1 MVRDDDRLLNQP
13 DAEFGSGVIGVC
25 DVCGVRQAVIVL
37 QKERFKLCVIDFL
50 NKKWTTS
57 KAKPGAPLPPYRSDR
72 IWYETAVT
80 STGLAPAIVLS
91 PTKVVR
97 HPTVLITPD
106 AYGLT
111 TTLLDAAIRFARDGF
126 EVLLPDV
133 LKTPGF
139 GPREHLTLSAG
150 VRARGGVP
158 LDAPRITRLLN
169 LYSDA
174 LRHLRGR
181 EMVDPEKSALFGAS
195 TGGSLAVGLAAK
207 EVKLGAVALAYPRP
221 IRPPATWGLVTAPLL
236 LVRAGHDPVG
246 RKAEEQI
253 RDERKDAG
261 APLETAFFGSVRPNF
276 LARDLRAYDLVVA
289 EEAWRRVVGFVHGR
303 LMPPPPKPPAP
314 PVKTTPPPVA
324 AASAAAPPAPTT
336 PAPRPAAPA

>member
-1 MVRDDDRLLNQP
+1 MRDDDRLLAQP
-13 DAEFGSGVIGVC
+13 DPEFGSGVIGVC

-50 NKKWTTS
+50 NKKWTDTQ
-57 KAKPGAPLPPYRSDR
+57 AKPGAPLPPYRSDR
-72 IWYETAVT
+72 VWFDSAVAP
-80 STGLAPAIVLS
+80 TGVAPAIVLS

-139 GPREHLTLSAG
+139 GPREHLTMSAG

-174 LRHLRGR
+174 LRYLRGR
-181 EMVDPEKSALFGAS
+181 DMVDPEKAALFGAS
-195 TGGSLAVGLAAK
+195 TGASLAAGLAAR
-207 EVKLGAVALAYPRP
+207 ELKLGAVALAYPRP
-221 IRPPATWGLVTAPLL
+221 IRPAATWGLVTPPILL
-236 LVRAGHDPVG
+236 LRAGHDPLG
-246 RKAEEQI
+246 RRAEEQI
-253 RDERKDAG
+253 RAERKG
-261 APLETAFFGSVRPNF
+261 FGGLLETAYFGSVRPHF
-276 LARDLRAYDLVVA
+276 LARDLKAYDMVVA
-289 EEAWRRVVGFVHGR
+289 EEAWRRIVGFVRGR

-314 PVKTTPPPVA
+314 PVRTTPPPVA
-324 AASAAAPPAPTT
+324 AAPPATPSAPPKSGPPPVAS
-336 PAPRPAAPA
+336 A